1 MFKAEQREFIK
12 RGRGQTRIY
21 TGREV
26 ALKAEAGTGS
36 SGHSSDELH
45 LGIGVHC
52 HHVVALGWLDAR
64 LGVAL
69 TVEPLVQ
76 KEVTA
81 LLKVQAAVAAHK
93 ALGVVELVP
102 RLDDGASD
110 GETGRGLLLATDGF
124 GSMLP
129 SRTSGGARGVPGVGI
144 GEAGE
149 GTHTIPWPQRVH
161 SGSPCRPL
169 SGVPSLLAVGLRLR
183 GPLDP
188 GRSPESR
195 SASGM
200 SQVQRSERRTSLLR
214 SVGWTQLPGP
224 PAQRLGMRFGGGR
237 GRDGGRVGIRTE
249 APRGVWDASK
259 RRGWGRWLGCRK
271 GVGSQR
277 GGGRAALFRAPEG
290 VVRHGARWQESYRL
304 PRPPACPASSGRSLT
319 AWAPKSRAQPAPA
332 ASCTPLSPGPLRSHG
347 SVGDLWLCPCWAKE
361 MHQRTQLWHQPS
373 ICQLRSLVRF
383 FRVKQPRP
391 KGHVSGVKEIW
402 D

>member
-36 SGHSSDELH
+36 SGSSSDELH

-69 TVEPLVQ
+69 AVEPLVQ

-102 RLDDGASD
+102 RLDDGAPD

-124 GSMLP
+124 GSMFP
-129 SRTSGGARGVPGVGI
+129 SRASGGARGVPGVGI

-183 GPLDP
+183 APLDP

-200 SQVQRSERRTSLLR
+200 SQVQRSEKRTSLLR
-214 SVGWTQLPGP
+214 GVGWTQHSDWGRGLE
-224 PAQRLGMRFGGGR
+224 GGGAATGVEWESGQR
-237 GRDGGRVGIRTE
+237 RREECGTLGREEAGVDG
-249 APRGVWDASK
+249 WDA
-259 RRGWGRWLGCRK
+259 G
-271 GVGSQR
+271 R
-277 GGGRAALFRAPEG
+277 GGVAKGRG
-290 VVRHGARWQESYRL
+290 
-304 PRPPACPASSGRSLT
+304 
-319 AWAPKSRAQPAPA
+319 
-332 ASCTPLSPGPLRSHG
+332 PGGTLQG
-347 SVGDLWLCPCWAKE
+347 
-361 MHQRTQLWHQPS
+361 T
-373 ICQLRSLVRF
+373 
-383 FRVKQPRP
+383 
-391 KGHVSGVKEIW
+391 
-402 D
+402 